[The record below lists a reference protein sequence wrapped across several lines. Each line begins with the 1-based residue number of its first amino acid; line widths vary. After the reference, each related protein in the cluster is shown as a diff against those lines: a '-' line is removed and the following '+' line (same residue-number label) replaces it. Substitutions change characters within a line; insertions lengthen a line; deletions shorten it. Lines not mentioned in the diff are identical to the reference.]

1 MFQSKQRLTHLGH
14 IGSAGEGDRVE
25 GLGEASKLRFRRHA
39 AVCENSETECSV
51 SVSQQKCRKCHGILD
66 NHSLRDHY

>member
-39 AVCENSETECSV
+39 AVWEN
-51 SVSQQKCRKCHGILD
+51 GGF
-66 NHSLRDHY
+66 